1 MMTLLKWIMPS
12 NRKLAGYVA
21 DGIARAINTQAEREA

>member
-1 MMTLLKWIMPS
+1 MMTLLKWLLPS

-21 DGIARAINTQAEREA
+21 DGIAKAINSQAEREA